1 MKRASTCVTKF
12 PQKIVGVAIR
22 RTLVCGIA
30 CCTLVSSAG
39 ILCSCKTAAT
49 PREAIQAA
57 RSPQSCPTFDAAT
70 GASITWDELLLR
82 VRAADAVFVGET
94 HDDAVAHKAQHA
106 LVAAFLDAHP
116 RGAVSLEMLERDDQ
130 DEVDAYLAGRMTLD
144 EFIDATN
151 SRDWAGEDSW
161 LPWYQPSIDA
171 ARVRGATVI
180 AANAP
185 RRFVSQAFRE
195 GPDSLT
201 TLPPEERALFDA
213 DVALTRDGDWE
224 RLRELMI
231 EMRTDASKNADA
243 AVDPPTD
250 AEVDAVHRSQRVWD
264 LTMGTSLARAWSS
277 GTPFIHLVG
286 AFHVQRRLGTA
297 AIFMRL
303 CPNARVLVVQLDPA
317 DTLPPKPEWNAGADV
332 TVMTKAQAPTQ
343 QPTQ

>member
-1 MKRASTCVTKF
+1 MLRRAFAGGLAWCLVATS
-12 PQKIVGVAIR
+12 VGV
-22 RTLVCGIA
+22 
-30 CCTLVSSAG
+30 
-39 ILCSCKTAAT
+39 LCSCRAAAT
-49 PREAIQAA
+49 PREAFQAA
-57 RSPQSCPTFDAAT
+57 RPPQSCPTFDAAT

-94 HDDAVAHKAQHA
+94 HDDAVAHKAQHT

-130 DEVDAYLAGRMTLD
+130 DEVDAYLAGRMALD
-144 EFIDATN
+144 DFIDATN

-171 ARVRGATVI
+171 ARARGAAVI

-195 GPDSLT
+195 GTDALT
-201 TLPPEERALFDA
+201 ALPPEERALFDA
-213 DVALTRDGDWE
+213 DVALTRDEDWE

-231 EMRTDASKNADA
+231 EMRADASKDGDA
-243 AVDPPTD
+243 AVDIPTD

-264 LTMGTSLARAWSS
+264 LTMGASLARAWSS

-297 AIFMRL
+297 GIFTRL
-303 CPNARVLVVQLDPA
+303 CPDARVLVVQLDPA
-317 DTLPPKPEWNAGADV
+317 DTLPPKPEWNAGADI

-343 QPTQ
+343 